1 MAKDVAALANA
12 LRREAPP
19 APPQN
24 DTARNYYTAPSR
36 AGKLHMS
43 AWLSPAF
50 KSSLL
55 AIRLKHPEK
64 NFQDLYI
71 EALNDLF
78 TKYNVPVVRED

>member
-1 MAKDVAALANA
+1 MAKNVAALANA
-12 LRREAPP
+12 LRREAPLTPPP
-19 APPQN
+19 APAQG
-24 DTARNYYTAPSR
+24 YYTAPSR

-55 AIRLKHPEK
+55 AIRLKHPQK